1 MHVKTITIIGIFT
14 LSLFLYSCTESSTLD
29 TTSSAAYKQ
38 SLQKLLDAQKDEQAR
53 IELVNSIS
61 SVVTNGKD
69 WSITESNKGYDFY
82 DLLNQF
88 GNSGRLMPLNGKNT
102 NEILKMGYEER
113 KKWVLTNIPP
123 RIEAVQKKI
132 TELNEKKAYS
142 EQIENTENQF
152 QLEDVRLSFQGVLED
167 TTKRS
172 SGEFTIFV
180 IRGKGTN
187 NGTLPIYSCDILITV
202 TDTKDNFKIYNNA
215 NFTLKFSPPIEPGT
229 YQEFDKKLNAHDWRT
244 FSYEKDRYILHY
256 TIKNVNAS
264 HKPNVLFASN
274 PKFTKLDAK
283 ELEIFE
289 EQLKEYTE
297 LIEKFMDSQNSN
309 K

>member
-113 KKWVLTNIPP
+113 KNGFLLTSP
-123 RIEAVQKKI
+123 Q
-132 TELNEKKAYS
+132 ELK
-142 EQIENTENQF
+142 
-152 QLEDVRLSFQGVLED
+152 LCR
-167 TTKRS
+167 KRS
-172 SGEFTIFV
+172 
-180 IRGKGTN
+180 
-187 NGTLPIYSCDILITV
+187 
-202 TDTKDNFKIYNNA
+202 
-215 NFTLKFSPPIEPGT
+215 
-229 YQEFDKKLNAHDWRT
+229 
-244 FSYEKDRYILHY
+244 
-256 TIKNVNAS
+256 
-264 HKPNVLFASN
+264 
-274 PKFTKLDAK
+274 
-283 ELEIFE
+283 
-289 EQLKEYTE
+289 
-297 LIEKFMDSQNSN
+297 QN
-309 K
+309 